1 MSRLT
6 VLGSCGAWPEP
17 GRACAGFLLAHN
29 GFRVVLDLG
38 YGAASRLF
46 AHCVDGLGDGLENG
60 LPDAVVVTHEHPDHC
75 ADVSALGRAWHYT
88 VQATAPEG
96 SPPPRLPLH
105 CTPGTIRRLAAME
118 PRPHPT
124 ALFAVHDLAEPAGA
138 EPTNIGPFGLTS
150 YPLPH
155 HQPNFG
161 VRLSA
166 PGLTVAYTGDTGPS
180 PALAELGRDADLFI
194 CDATLRTPPPEG
206 APRYLMTAAEAGHW
220 AAEAGARRL
229 MLTHFW
235 PGTDRTAA
243 AEEARARF
251 GGEVLVAEEDL
262 TVEL

>member
-1 MSRLT
+1 MDDAASRLT

-17 GRACAGFLLAHN
+17 SRACAGFLLSHR

-46 AHCVDGLGDGLENG
+46 AHCPDR

-88 VQATAPEG
+88 VQANAPG
-96 SPPPRLPLH
+96 APPRLPLH
-105 CTPGTIRRLAAME
+105 CTPGTVRRLEAME
-118 PRPHPT
+118 PRPHP
-124 ALFAVHDLAEPAGA
+124 AELFDVHDVAAPADV
-138 EPTNIGPFGLTS
+138 GPFRLTTH
-150 YPLPH
+150 PLPH
-155 HQPNFG
+155 HVPNFG

-180 PALAELGRDADLFI
+180 PVLADLARDADLVI

-206 APRYLMTAAEAGHW
+206 EPRYLMTAAEAGHW
-220 AAEAGARRL
+220 AARAGARRL

-235 PGTDRTAA
+235 PGTDRASAA
-243 AEEARARF
+243 AEARTEF
-251 GGEVLVAEEDL
+251 GGEVLIAEEDL
-262 TVEL
+262 TVAL

>member
-1 MSRLT
+1 MGDGVSGLT

-46 AHCVDGLGDGLENG
+46 THCPDR

-88 VQATAPEG
+88 VQAGAPT
-96 SPPPRLPLH
+96 PARLPLF
-105 CTPGTIRRLAAME
+105 CTAGTVLRLAAME
-118 PRPHPT
+118 PRPDPSE
-124 ALFAVHDLAEPAGA
+124 LFDVHDLGIPADL
-138 EPTNIGPFGLTS
+138 GPFRLTT

-155 HQPNFG
+155 HLPNFG

-180 PALAELGRDADLFI
+180 PRLADLARDADLVF

-206 APRYLMTAAEAGHW
+206 EPRYLMTAAEAGHW

-235 PGTDRTAA
+235 PGTDRAAAA
-243 AEEARARF
+243 AEASARF

-262 TVEL
+262 TIAL

>member
-17 GRACAGFLLAHN
+17 GRACAGFLLEHN

-46 AHCVDGLGDGLENG
+46 AHCPGG

-88 VQATAPEG
+88 VQSATPSA
-96 SPPPRLPLH
+96 RLPLH
-105 CTPGTIRRLAAME
+105 CTPGTIRRLEAME

-124 ALFAVHDLAEPAGA
+124 ELFEVHDLAEPADSD
-138 EPTNIGPFGLTS
+138 PTGVGPTDSDPAGVGPFGLTS

-206 APRYLMTAAEAGHW
+206 EPRYLMTAAEAGHW

-235 PGTDRTAA
+235 PGADRTTA

-251 GGEVLVAEEDL
+251 GGEVLVAEEDV
-262 TVEL
+262 TVAL

>member
-1 MSRLT
+1 MGDGESRLT

-17 GRACAGFLLAHN
+17 GRACAGFLLSHK

-46 AHCVDGLGDGLENG
+46 AHCPDR

-88 VQATAPEG
+88 VQAGEPTR
-96 SPPPRLPLH
+96 RLPLY
-105 CTPGTIRRLAAME
+105 CTPGTVRRLEAME

-124 ALFAVHDLAEPAGA
+124 ELFDVHDLGAPADL
-138 EPTNIGPFGLTS
+138 GPFRLTTHL
-150 YPLPH
+150 LPH

-180 PALAELGRDADLFI
+180 PLLADLGRDADLLI
-194 CDATLRTPPPEG
+194 SDATLRTPPPEG
-206 APRYLMTAAEAGHW
+206 QPRYLMTAAEAGHW
-220 AAEAGARRL
+220 AARAGARRL
-229 MLTHFW
+229 LLTHFW
-235 PGTDRTAA
+235 PGTDRTEAA
-243 AEEARARF
+243 AEAATRF
-251 GGEVLVAEEDL
+251 GGEVLVAKEDL
-262 TVEL
+262 TIPL